1 MTYQVFVNDG
11 IELVVD
17 EDGEVWF
24 PGYRSLARVCSLGLE
39 KPIHN
44 FQVQRTVE
52 SLSGTGTFSPVKD
65 AEILTVQGLRT
76 GTLLPRALGN
86 EVIKKYNPDLL
97 MRMVDLGSLVFL
109 HQLCG
114 FKIESKLPQ
123 QAEPQPQPV
132 AMQLPPADVR
142 FASFVSALKD
152 WKELMGVD
160 LDNPRYRQYIQ
171 DAGHNM
177 FIPPEGQLPPSDQP
191 RWLGVA
197 ERAEELG
204 YSPYLVSKHRS
215 QLGKYVAK
223 QGLESTQEKRL
234 CQGTM
239 RPIYLYPVTDEL
251 DAAIR
256 AYFTKFEIG

>member
-17 EDGEVWF
+17 EEGEVWY
-24 PGYRSLARVCSLGLE
+24 PGYNSLARVCSLGLA
-39 KPIHN
+39 KPIHP

-52 SLSGTGTFSPVKD
+52 SLLETITLLPIKD
-65 AEILTVQGLRT
+65 AEICTRQGLRT
-76 GTLLPRALGN
+76 ITLLPRALGN

-97 MRMVDLGSLVFL
+97 MRMADLGSLVFL

-123 QAEPQPQPV
+123 QAEPQPQPA

-142 FASFVSALKD
+142 VVQLVEALGK
-152 WKELMGVD
+152 LGIP

-171 DAGHNM
+171 DAGMNIL
-177 FIPPEGQLPPSDQP
+177 IPPTANQLPSSDQP

-204 YSPYLVSKHRS
+204 YQPYLVHCQRS

-234 CQGTM
+234 CNGTM
-239 RPIYLYPVTDEL
+239 RDIYLYPVTDEL

-256 AYFTKFEIG
+256 AYFTKLQID

>member
-11 IELVVD
+11 IELVID
-17 EDGEVWF
+17 ERGEAYF
-24 PGYRSLARVCSLGLE
+24 PGYKPLTRVCSIGLE
-39 KPIHN
+39 KPIDPT
-44 FQVQRTVE
+44 QVRRTVE
-52 SLSGTGTFSPVKD
+52 SLIGMGTDSPIKKV
-65 AEILTVQGLRT
+65 EVLTSQGLRM
-76 GTLLPRALGN
+76 GTLIPRKLGN
-86 EVIKKYNPDLL
+86 RVIQKHNPSLFAD
-97 MRMVDLGSLVFL
+97 MADLGSLVFL

-142 FASFVSALKD
+142 LDRLVSNLEK
-152 WKELMGVD
+152 LGMP
-160 LDNPRYRQYIQ
+160 LDNPRYSQYLR
-171 DAGHNM
+171 DAAASM
-177 FIPPEGQLPPSDQP
+177 FIPPENQLPSSDQP

-204 YSPYLVSKHRS
+204 YSSYLVHCHRS

-234 CQGTM
+234 CNGTM
-239 RPIYLYPVTDEL
+239 RDIYLYSVTDEF
-251 DAAIR
+251 DSAIHD
-256 AYFTKFEIG
+256 YFTRLENK